1 MWFILFLVLSK
12 FYHKEASFFNTDYR
26 SGAFLDERKIKPD
39 VIVFSNDNMAI
50 AGLEELKRRKIKV
63 PNEIAITGFD
73 NILESTFIE
82 PPLSTVEQNLSELR
96 EKAIELCYSLISG
109 YEIPK
114 K

>member
-1 MWFILFLVLSK
+1 
-12 FYHKEASFFNTDYR
+12 
-26 SGAFLDERKIKPD
+26 
-39 VIVFSNDNMAI
+39 MAI

-82 PPLSTVEQNLSELR
+82 PPLSTVEQNLSELG
-96 EKAIELCYSLISG
+96 EKAIELCHSLISG